1 MCFSHCS
8 GRILVISSLQC
19 CFSSLRSSHSISD
32 GLRSGLFSFS
42 AILLQICC
50 FAALGSLSC
59 CIMEFQ
65 PSISSQTDGLTL
77 DSGLWC
83 SLAGLVA
90 VNTPKPSPLHLKGQC
105 QFFLYSTF
113 STAHAVQN
121 AKQPKMELNKENAQ
135 QWWNKNVKKIELQDK
150 TIKKTK
156 NNND

>member
-1 MCFSHCS
+1 MVS
-8 GRILVISSLQC
+8 RLILDYGGV
-19 CFSSLRSSHSISD
+19 
-32 GLRSGLFSFS
+32 
-42 AILLQICC
+42 
-50 FAALGSLSC
+50 
-59 CIMEFQ
+59 
-65 PSISSQTDGLTL
+65 L
-77 DSGLWC
+77 DQLKDC

-150 TIKKTK
+150 TIKKLRTTMTEGK
-156 NNND
+156 KKKKKKV